1 MVELTREEY
10 NITVKNRG
18 IIQPQKMSAQELLS
32 TINRYES
39 RHKSRHLSKIGLEK
53 MAKRQNILENELN
66 QAKNLQ
72 IKSIDELKQI
82 ARLRRIKNREKLAK
96 KDVIISLLKSESSTA
111 EQNFRRIC

>member
-10 NITVKNRG
+10 NIIAKNRG
-18 IIQPQKMSAQELLS
+18 IIEPQKMSAQKLLS

-53 MAKRQNILENELN
+53 MAKRPNILENELN
-66 QAKNLQ
+66 QAENLQ

-96 KDVIISLLKSESSTA
+96 EDVIISLLKSESSTA

>member
-10 NITVKNRG
+10 NIIAKNRG
-18 IIQPQKMSAQELLS
+18 IIEPQKMSAQKLLS
-32 TINRYES
+32 TINRYE
-39 RHKSRHLSKIGLEK
+39 K
-53 MAKRQNILENELN
+53 MAKRPNILENELN
-66 QAKNLQ
+66 QAENLQ

-96 KDVIISLLKSESSTA
+96 EDVIISLLKSESSTA